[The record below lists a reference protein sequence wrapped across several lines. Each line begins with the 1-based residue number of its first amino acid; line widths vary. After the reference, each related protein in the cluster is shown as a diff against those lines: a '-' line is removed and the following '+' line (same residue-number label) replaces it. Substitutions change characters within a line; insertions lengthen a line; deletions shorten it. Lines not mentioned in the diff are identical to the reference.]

1 MQTLVFEETINTMTF
16 IEYLTWN
23 TTVFSLNVIELES
36 LFSTFFSG
44 RGVGMPILLIHYSYP
59 QQQCNSSNTQMT
71 LCDNQ
76 KRKTKEDFWIF
87 YDRRKGMSYHHAK
100 HTLGQITMCFL
111 LFSILNKEC
120 VNSFYQIRQENFD
133 SVWHLISIQH
143 KNSHLQHIM
152 KIHIIIIC
160 IPPNL
165 LSRTY

>member
-44 RGVGMPILLIHYSYP
+44 RGVGMPTLLIHYSYP

-87 YDRRKGMSYHHAK
+87 YDRRKGMSYHNAK
-100 HTLGQITMCFL
+100 HTVGQTTMCF
-111 LFSILNKEC
+111 F
-120 VNSFYQIRQENFD
+120 FYFFPYWIKNVFLSKWIRQENVD

-143 KNSHLQHIM
+143 KNSHL
-152 KIHIIIIC
+152 
-160 IPPNL
+160 
-165 LSRTY
+165 

>member
-1 MQTLVFEETINTMTF
+1 MIIYPCRHL
-16 IEYLTWN
+16 YLKKQLTRWH
-23 TTVFSLNVIELES
+23 SLNTWHETQQSFSMNVMELKS
-36 LFSTFFSG
+36 L
-44 RGVGMPILLIHYSYP
+44 LLHYYTYL
-59 QQQCNSSNTQMT
+59 QQQCYSSNTKMT

-76 KRKTKEDFWIF
+76 KRKMKEDFWIF

>member
-120 VNSFYQIRQENFD
+120 VNSFYQNELDKRMLIACD
-133 SVWHLISIQH
+133 ILSVS
-143 KNSHLQHIM
+143 NT
-152 KIHIIIIC
+152 KIH
-160 IPPNL
+160 
-165 LSRTY
+165 TYNTSWKYIL